1 MKDVDELLKY
11 KILSFGDI
19 GTCDVNRCLETP
31 TCQVILSETV
41 DGVEHIQIPP
51 AYLCEKH
58 FRRFTFLITWKRL
71 PDDEV
76 MQ

>member
-1 MKDVDELLKY
+1 MKDVDVLLNY

-19 GTCDVNRCLETP
+19 GLCDVDGCRETP
-31 TCQVILSETV
+31 NSHVMFSETV

-58 FRRFTFLITWKRL
+58 FRRFTFALTWKRL
-71 PDDEV
+71 PPNE
-76 MQ
+76 